1 MPISLD
7 QVRQHFGEE
16 VVILVRVV
24 LGRQA
29 PKDSRHIPWLAYWC
43 NRFHKTPNLRPLVEQ
58 FNARWPMIAQWAEKA
73 GIQEL
78 YPRTVGLA
86 WTEARIWLMRE
97 DAGIP
102 QRVTTRH
109 RGEIVRWEDGW
120 VAVRPGAER
129 VRAWQLPWPGS
140 DQQIM
145 PTPFWAPKLAKR
157 GRIWVL
163 LDDHG
168 RAKSMLVWHQSDV
181 AVVDRWG
188 RDVTEWKGEDWTE
201 LAPRW
206 AELLGLWRG
215 DSDGWP
221 ETARILV
228 DPGHLVLAKIT
239 QGEFGE
245 AEELARQLGFD
256 TAAQNLRSLQS
267 LLDPNSNNN
276 DGYGLNSLDYEVV
289 SGAVQVE
296 WRADLSK
303 LVDTADG
310 IRGGYLHRRFQADFQ
325 AIPAA
330 VMARLREGAIVLPGY
345 EDTDPAEPEGLHEL
359 IERAV
364 LEYMLVRD
372 FRVAVYQVQRGQ
384 PFNIHPDLLMAPG
397 VWLDQH
403 TIRLSRGAD
412 EFSGNSEWALP
423 TTLEEWEDEDLIQS
437 MIDIKSWRYEV
448 PSVENLAESERG
460 VEEAVEALLQYFPQR
475 LDTPRA
481 RYLSMEAR
489 GQLAFSF
496 MAGRPNRRRR

>member
-102 QRVTTRH
+102 QRVATRH

-120 VAVRPGAER
+120 TVVRPSAER
-129 VRAWQLPWPGS
+129 VATWQLPWPGS

-145 PTPFWAPKLAKR
+145 PMPFWAPKLARQGK
-157 GRIWVL
+157 IWVL
-163 LDDHG
+163 LDAHG

-181 AVVDRWG
+181 AVVDGWG
-188 RDVTEWKGEDWTE
+188 RDVTEWEGEDWTE

-221 ETARILV
+221 EAARILL
-228 DPGHLVLAKIT
+228 DPGHLVLAKIAT
-239 QGEFGE
+239 GEFNE
-245 AEELARQLGFD
+245 AEQLAEQVGFHN
-256 TAAQNLRSLQS
+256 TAQNLRTLQV

-276 DGYGLNSLDYEVV
+276 QEYGLSSLDHEVV
-289 SGAVQVE
+289 NGTVQVE
-296 WRADLSK
+296 
-303 LVDTADG
+303 
-310 IRGGYLHRRFQADFQ
+310 
-325 AIPAA
+325 
-330 VMARLREGAIVLPGY
+330 
-345 EDTDPAEPEGLHEL
+345 
-359 IERAV
+359 
-364 LEYMLVRD
+364 
-372 FRVAVYQVQRGQ
+372 
-384 PFNIHPDLLMAPG
+384 
-397 VWLDQH
+397 
-403 TIRLSRGAD
+403 
-412 EFSGNSEWALP
+412 
-423 TTLEEWEDEDLIQS
+423 
-437 MIDIKSWRYEV
+437 
-448 PSVENLAESERG
+448 
-460 VEEAVEALLQYFPQR
+460 
-475 LDTPRA
+475 
-481 RYLSMEAR
+481 
-489 GQLAFSF
+489 
-496 MAGRPNRRRR
+496 